1 MGSLIYLRVG
11 QLEVDWGKN
20 NGFVDHNALF
30 QPSDLRDI
38 PYYYI
43 DRRAEIDPTKPGQI
57 VEDTHGDRWCLVTEF
72 QEGFSK
78 RLSEVCDRIE
88 MLGYTDSY
96 CRHEFSYFASLKQFD
111 ETLFTYDELAAALR
125 EVDVTNVSLRYCE
138 GSEEF
143 GKFFRREI
151 FPRLPLA
158 RVAAHP
164 EHARDEAAEAMENLS
179 AYTVL
184 RLLADNPTA
193 RELNV
198 IWAFKDVVDGGYAER
213 ADFVHSLDKQARF
226 SIITEGTSDAEILKK
241 ALGLRMP
248 HIADFFSFVEVG
260 YPFPG
265 TGGAVNFVKGLV
277 SIGVHNNVL
286 VLFDNDAEGCSAWQK
301 CVAIGLPDN
310 VIPLKLPDLPDFEN
324 VPVDGPTGS
333 TLANINGR
341 AAAIECYLDLGI
353 SPEFY
358 WKNFNDQIKAYQGEL
373 KAKDSYK
380 RAFLAQRELDIRYD
394 YRKLDAVLA
403 VLRQTAIARN
413 EASLIA
419 NLRRKRDNEDDR

>member
-1 MGSLIYLRVG
+1 MESLIYLRVG
-11 QLEVDWGKN
+11 RLEVDWGKN
-20 NGFVDHNALF
+20 SGVMDHNALF
-30 QPSDLRDI
+30 QNSDIRDV
-38 PYYYI
+38 PYYYSF
-43 DRRAEIDPTKPGQI
+43 RRAEIDPTKPGQI
-57 VEDTHGDRWCLVTEF
+57 VEGAESDQWCLVTEF

-78 RLSEVCDRIE
+78 RISEVRDRIE
-88 MLGYTDSY
+88 MLGYTDAY
-96 CRHEFSYFASLKQFD
+96 CRHEFSYFASLNQFD
-111 ETLFTYDELAAALR
+111 ETLVTYDELAAALR
-125 EVDVTNVSLRYCE
+125 QVDVTNVSLEYCE
-138 GSEEF
+138 GTEGF

-158 RVAAHP
+158 RIAAHP

-179 AYTVL
+179 AYIVL

-193 RELNV
+193 CGLDV
-198 IWAFKDVVDGGYAER
+198 IWAFKDVVGSGYAER
-213 ADFVHSLDKQARF
+213 VHFVHPLDKQARF

-241 ALGLRMP
+241 ALALRMP

-260 YPFPG
+260 YPFSG

-301 CVAIGLPDN
+301 CGAIKLPDN

-333 TLANINGR
+333 AFANINGR
-341 AAAIECYLDLGI
+341 AAAIECYLDLGP

-373 KAKDSYK
+373 KAKDTYK
-380 RAFLAQRELDIRYD
+380 RAFLDQRELDIHYD
-394 YRKLDAVLA
+394 YQKLDAVLA

-413 EASLIA
+413 EARLIA
-419 NLRRKRDNEDDR
+419 NLRRKRVDEDD